1 MNKLNQVMLS
11 NNVVLTK
18 EEIRRLV
25 TLSQGDTANYGDNGS
40 TIGEGITSQIDYV
53 QLSKNLGL
61 HKNALNLMQGSNT
74 KIRN

>member
-1 MNKLNQVMLS
+1 MLS

-25 TLSQGDTANYGDNGS
+25 KLSQGETAVFGDNGS
-40 TIGEGITSQIDYV
+40 NFGEGITSQIDYV

-61 HKNALNLMQGSNT
+61 HKNALNLMQGGN
-74 KIRN
+74 